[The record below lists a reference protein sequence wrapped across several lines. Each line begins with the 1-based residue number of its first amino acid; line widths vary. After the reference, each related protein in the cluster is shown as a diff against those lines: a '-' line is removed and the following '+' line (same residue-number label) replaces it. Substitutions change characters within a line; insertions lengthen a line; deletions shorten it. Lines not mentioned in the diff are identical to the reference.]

1 MHYRIVV
8 FFLWLIFKI
17 FGRIEYKGRENFPPQ
32 GTPFLFCSNHDTYLD
47 PPILAVTCR
56 HRLGFLAKEELF
68 GNKIFGFII
77 HSLGAIPLDR
87 NAGDVR
93 AIRAALKILKTN
105 RPMVVF
111 PQGTRGRTLYEYDA
125 GAGFLAKKANVPV
138 IAAHIYGAENI
149 LPKGKKF
156 LSFSKIRVVVG
167 KVDNIFP
174 ADTYEEISA
183 KIMAKIR
190 SL

>member
-1 MHYRIVV
+1 MHYRVTV

-17 FGRIEYKGRENFPPQ
+17 FGRIEYQGRENFPPQ

-68 GNKIFGFII
+68 TNKFFGFLIY
-77 HSLGAIPLDR
+77 SLGAIPLDR

-93 AIRAALKILKTN
+93 AIRTALKILKTK
-105 RPMVVF
+105 PMVVF

-167 KVDNIFP
+167 KVDNIVP

>member
-1 MHYRIVV
+1 M
-8 FFLWLIFKI
+8 
-17 FGRIEYKGRENFPPQ
+17 
-32 GTPFLFCSNHDTYLD
+32 FCSNHDTYLD

-68 GNKIFGFII
+68 GNKLFGFII

-87 NAGDVR
+87 NSGDVH
-93 AIRAALKILKTN
+93 AIRTALKILKTK
-105 RPMVVF
+105 PMVVF

-138 IAAHIYGAENI
+138 IAARIYGAENI

-156 LSFSKIRVVVG
+156 LSFAKLRVVVG
-167 KVDNIFP
+167 KVDNILP
-174 ADTYEEISA
+174 KDTYEEISA